1 MNNGSHSLPTS
12 PDLAWARC
20 LHEIRPEVETQRFK
34 TWFEPI
40 RPESLEVRQD
50 EAWLTLRLP
59 SRFHGDWLVTQY
71 GTLLEKVVSSVLG
84 QTGRVTY
91 TYESIQPRIDA
102 PANMPKRKQRS
113 GPLIGDGKPRSVIRP
128 KDEEEPVVTGAS
140 LHPKYTFDRFVIGD
154 CNRLCASAAR
164 AIAEN
169 PGATSFNPFFVYG
182 GVGLGKTHL
191 VQATANYILRNR
203 TASTVHYV
211 SSEQFTASFVW
222 SVRNNQMGSF
232 SNLYRNLDVLIVD
245 DIQFL
250 SGKRK
255 TQDEFFHVFNSL
267 HQAGKQIVLSADRPP
282 NEIDGIDEYLIS
294 RFQWGMLADIQMP
307 DAETRLAILEQ
318 SVREQGVSIHRD
330 VLLFIAENVKNNV
343 RQLEGALTKMLAV
356 AQLNSIPVDV
366 PLARR
371 ILSDMLGPSRQGQT
385 IDYIADVV
393 SSHVGIPTNEL
404 KARSRRRPIVFA
416 RHLAMYFAKQF
427 SGKPLTSI
435 GRFFGGRDHS
445 TVLHAIN
452 SIEQQIEYDQDVR
465 QTVAAIRRK
474 LQSPNTA

>member
-1 MNNGSHSLPTS
+1 MKDSSTHSLPAS

-40 RPESLEVRQD
+40 KAESLEVGQNG
-50 EAWLTLRLP
+50 AWLTLRLP

-71 GTLLEKVVSSVLG
+71 GRLLERVVSVVLG
-84 QTGRVTY
+84 DSGRVTY
-91 TYESIQPRIDA
+91 TYEAIQPRIESSVA
-102 PANMPKRKQRS
+102 PVTAPSVDR
-113 GPLIGDGKPRSVIRP
+113 LIGGREAVKAHVSSERRRAVA
-128 KDEEEPVVTGAS
+128 TGAS
-140 LHPKYTFDRFVIGD
+140 LHPKYTFERFVVGD

-191 VQATANYILRNR
+191 IQAVANHVVDEK
-203 TASTVHYV
+203 TASSVHYV

-222 SVRNNQMGSF
+222 SVRNNKMGAF

-245 DIQFL
+245 DVQFL

-282 NEIDGIDEYLIS
+282 TEIDGIDEYLIS
-294 RFQWGMLADIQMP
+294 RFQWGMLADMQMP
-307 DAETRLAILEQ
+307 DAKTRMAILEQ
-318 SVREQGVSIHRD
+318 SAKEQGIDMSVD
-330 VLLFIAENVKNNV
+330 VLRFIADNVKNNV

-356 AQLNSIPVDV
+356 AQLNAVPVDV

-371 ILSDMLGPSRQGQT
+371 ILSDMLGSSKQGHS
-385 IDYIADVV
+385 IDFIADVV
-393 SSHVGIPTNEL
+393 SAHIGIPTTEL
-404 KARSRRRPIVFA
+404 RDRSRRRPIVFG
-416 RHLAMYFAKQF
+416 RHVAMYFAKQL

-445 TVLHAIN
+445 TVLHAIS
-452 SIEQQIEYDQDVR
+452 SIEQQIEYDREVR
-465 QTVAAIRRK
+465 QTVDAIRRK
-474 LQSPNTA
+474 LQTASAG